1 MGSAPQYSHPKLHS
15 DSREQAWIFWSKHSN
30 FPMLMLK
37 ESLHCLLTLKRWE
50 HWEEQ
55 SCLKISSTQLKKSSV
70 LMRQG
75 PEPAGHWR
83 QQLDTSSKKQRI
95 WPRNVSENNVH
106 LGHNS
111 WASQQSHKLFGVLL
125 ISKETPEVFLPH
137 PHHTNQNCSSEL
149 TLQIHLLH

>member
-1 MGSAPQYSHPKLHS
+1 MVSAPQYSHPKPHS

-37 ESLHCLLTLKRWE
+37 ESLHCLLALKRWE

-55 SCLKISSTQLKKSSV
+55 SCLKISSTQLKKSSSV

-75 PEPAGHWR
+75 PEPARHWR
-83 QQLDTSSKKQRI
+83 QLCDTSSKKQRI
-95 WPRNVSENNVH
+95 WPRNISKNHVH

-111 WASQQSHKLFGVLL
+111 WASQQSHNYLVFCSFLKKPQKY
-125 ISKETPEVFLPH
+125 SYPTP
-137 PHHTNQNCSSEL
+137 T
-149 TLQIHLLH
+149 IHIRIAPVS